1 MWDKVTKGICAAFGA
16 VAGCLGVVLTPMFN
30 VLAIVMAIDW
40 ITGVVI
46 AALGMS
52 PKTESGGLSSKA
64 GFVGLAKKGFI
75 IVIVFVATM
84 LDKAIGNTTMVF
96 QSMATMYYIANEGI
110 SILENA
116 SVLGVPFPEKIKE
129 ALEDMKQKSNKE
141 KKDE

>member
-1 MWDKVTKGICAAFGA
+1 MWDKVTKGICAALGA
-16 VAGCLGVVLTPMFN
+16 VAGFLGGWTPMLTI
-30 VLAIVMAIDW
+30 LAAVMAVDYL
-40 ITGVVI
+40 TGLVI

-64 GFVGLAKKGFI
+64 GFVGLAKKSFI

-84 LDKAIGNTTMVF
+84 LDKAIGNTAMVF
-96 QSMATMYYIANEGI
+96 QSMTTLYYIANESI